1 VGNAYDIS
9 ATTVNTISLVYMGV
23 YLIMNFPSNYIIDKY
38 GCRVGVVL
46 GIVLT
51 AIGMIIKCFINY
63 SFTICVFGQM
73 IAAIGQPFL
82 TNAPAKVS
90 ALWFSEKGRIVATTI
105 ATVAMP
111 LGVAVGFVIPALFVD
126 DEDNLPQFKKQA

>member
-1 VGNAYDIS
+1 MLNQICWISLQPVADAVGNAYDIS

-51 AIGMIIKCFINY
+51 AIGMIIKCFIN
-63 SFTICVFGQM
+63 
-73 IAAIGQPFL
+73 
-82 TNAPAKVS
+82 
-90 ALWFSEKGRIVATTI
+90 
-105 ATVAMP
+105 
-111 LGVAVGFVIPALFVD
+111 
-126 DEDNLPQFKKQA
+126 